1 MKLHSL
7 IFEPRKPSIVQFTD
21 NLTMTDNIKTH
32 DVGIDT
38 MKRRSIGTQTEI
50 DEKKPSTKG
59 VIIQDECTSI
69 PLAVCPSCSAWSIQG
84 VLAVGDVAGNI
95 HIVINDAVVSTTKVH
110 LQFVSSISWISKTQ
124 FISCGTDGNVVI
136 LQFKGTSIET
146 IKSVRLSVV
155 DLPRNI
161 RKSSTSVKSL
171 SIVAMSRY
179 DSEVCIGTETGG
191 LWIASLPDLHLKA
204 VPSIPQA
211 IQSVLYM
218 SPFIIISGDDESTT
232 MINCDG
238 SFVESIA
245 IAAKHLC
252 KIDDDLFIMTD
263 NSRIVIYDKTLKK
276 IMYDENRSAQC
287 LTVTPLGDIVLL
299 SENQLIA
306 LNLLKSCT

>member
-1 MKLHSL
+1 MSGKHG
-7 IFEPRKPSIVQFTD
+7 TD
-21 NLTMTDNIKTH
+21 D
-32 DVGIDT
+32 
-38 MKRRSIGTQTEI
+38 IGT
-50 DEKKPSTKG
+50 KK
-59 VIIQDECTSI
+59 
-69 PLAVCPSCSAWSIQG
+69 L
-84 VLAVGDVAGNI
+84 GDVKDPKQVSEDEWKKVLPPETFEVARKSGTEPAFSGAFDKFFEKGRYVCLCCGAELFNSDSKYWSGCGWPAFSKSIDNDLNI
-95 HIVINDAVVSTTKVH
+95 VRLEDNSHGRKRVEVRCK
-110 LQFVSSISWISKTQ
+110 
-124 FISCGTDGNVVI
+124 
-136 LQFKGTSIET
+136 
-146 IKSVRLSVV
+146 KSVRLSVV

-245 IAAKHLC
+245 IAAKHLR